1 LISVLAAGLLGVRPV
16 PAAGQAPALPEP
28 TVLRAD
34 AAGVALEWRAPDFSL
49 RQVTGD
55 DGRPYIAVE
64 TSGWAQTG
72 EPGQPQLPIAS
83 ALAVVPPTGD
93 VTLHVDTLER
103 ARRPLTHPVVP
114 ARASVPVSDPHTHV
128 ESIWARDEAAYT
140 GAGPRPADVVA
151 LEEIGWLRGRRLVRL
166 TYYPL
171 RFDPARGAL
180 EVARRVRVEL
190 HFANQPPDGVGDEAT
205 NDPFTSVL
213 QDSVVNP
220 AQVTRFA
227 RPQRPAP
234 APDGTGPALT
244 LPDPPDGA
252 DYLIIAHSELID
264 AVAPLANHRATVD
277 GLRVFSTTVEAIYD
291 AYSGGVVTSTAIK
304 DYIAHAYDSWTPRPI
319 YVLLVGDGVGPEEDE
334 LTRSQ
339 GSDAHVNYVPPYL
352 IELGGYPSEGLVA
365 SDNRYVTVDGDDNL
379 ADLFI
384 GRLPVNS
391 SAETTTVVD
400 KILSYE
406 LSPPQWPWN
415 ERVLFFA
422 GNESDAPYHGYSDD
436 VYYDHMPSTLIGRR
450 VYFCTSGCDQPHEYD
465 DIIAAHD
472 ATIHELNT
480 GGLLASYVGHS
491 SWHQWAL
498 DPETYAPMFHLDDVA
513 NLHNGGTLPV
523 LVEMTCYTSRFSHP
537 TADTLDESLVRQ
549 AGGGAV
555 ATWGPSSLGSSDG
568 EKVLHQSFFDAVFQ
582 DGTAELGPAIEHA
595 KLNLMVEKPYRSYLC
610 DTFILLGD
618 PAMDLNLD
626 VVPWTHGAF
635 LPLALR
641 GN

>member
-1 LISVLAAGLLGVRPV
+1 M
-16 PAAGQAPALPEP
+16 
-28 TVLRAD
+28 LRAD
-34 AAGVALEWRAPDFSL
+34 ATGVALEWRAPDFSL
-49 RQVTGD
+49 VQVTGD

-64 TSGWAQTG
+64 TSGWAQTA
-72 EPGQPQLPIAS
+72 EPGQPQLPIGW

-93 VTLHVDTLER
+93 VTLHVETLER

-114 ARASVPVSDPHTHV
+114 ARASAPVGDPPTHIGSV
-128 ESIWARDEAAYT
+128 WARDERAYAA
-140 GAGPRPADVVA
+140 AGPRPADVVA
-151 LEEIGWLRGRRLVRL
+151 LEEVGWLRGRRLVRL

-171 RFDPARGAL
+171 RFDPAGCAL
-180 EVARRVRVEL
+180 DVARRVRVEL
-190 HFANQPPDGVGDEAT
+190 RFPTQPPDGAGDDAAS
-205 NDPFTSVL
+205 DPFTSVL
-213 QDSVVNP
+213 QHSVVNP

-234 APDGTGPALT
+234 APDEVVPALT
-244 LPDPPDGA
+244 LLDPPDGA

-291 AYSGGVVTSTAIK
+291 AYSGGVVTHTAIK
-304 DYIAHAYDSWTPRPI
+304 DYVAHAYDSWTPRPT
-319 YVLLVGDGVGPEEDE
+319 YVLLVGDGIEPEDE

-339 GSDAHVNYVPPYL
+339 RSDANPNYVPPYP
-352 IELGGYPSEGLVA
+352 ITVVPYPEEGLVA

-391 SAETTTVVD
+391 VAETTTVVD

-422 GNESDAPYHGYSDD
+422 GNESDASYHEYSDD
-436 VYYDHMPSTLIGRR
+436 VYQDHLPSSFTGRR

-465 DIIAAHD
+465 DITAAHD
-472 ATIHELNT
+472 ATLRALNA

-513 NLHNGGTLPV
+513 ELHNGGVLPV
-523 LVEMTCYTSRFSHP
+523 FVEMTCYTSRFSHP
-537 TADTLDESLVRQ
+537 TADTLDESLVRL

-555 ATWGPSSLGSSDG
+555 ATWGPSTQGHILGH
-568 EKVLHQSFFDAVFQ
+568 EYLHQHFFDAVFQ
-582 DGTAELGPAIEHA
+582 DGTTELGPAVEAA
-595 KLNLMVEKPYRSYLC
+595 KLELPGYQGDLR

-626 VVPWTHGAF
+626 IVPWSQGAF